1 MSNEQKY
8 NGWTNYE
15 TWNVALWFDQ
25 DDSFWTERAEELVK
39 CNADNANYAL
49 SKEMQEQSEEQAGE
63 VLKGCPTSMYAD
75 LLNASLRAVNW
86 YEIAEKYTEAIE
98 V

>member
-1 MSNEQKY
+1 MKNDTKH

-25 DDSFWTERAEELVK
+25 DDSYWTERAEELVK
-39 CNADNANYAL
+39 RDKDNATYLLAD
-49 SKEMQEQSEEQAGE
+49 EMKDQSEEQASE
-63 VLKGCPTSMYAD
+63 VLRDREASMFAD

-86 YEIAEKYTEAIE
+86 FEIAEKYTER
-98 V
+98 VGV